1 MVDEARRPV
10 RRLTSWSRVAG
21 LMAAITLGAG
31 LVGVAEAQTPAVQPA
46 ETARNTARDTELAAG
61 EIIVAVTSEP
71 NGNAGLVQATIDI
84 AVPPSRLWALLLDC
98 SLSLK
103 LNERLKSCRVIKAD
117 PAGRFDIREH
127 IVEWIWPLPKVRSV
141 FRSDYVAP
149 ELIRFQ
155 KVEGDLAELSGIW
168 KLDAIRNGRGT
179 RRTYA
184 ARIDPGVAVPGFV
197 MRGVMEAE
205 VRRTLTGLRQEAT
218 GREK

>member
-1 MVDEARRPV
+1 MSFGPNPWQQV
-10 RRLTSWSRVAG
+10 SWDWRAAGNFIGGGAGTGLLVASALFAAPDAANAWIQSWLLFAG

-103 LNERLKSCRVIKAD
+103 LNEPAAAATHFLRAAD
-117 PAGRFDIREH
+117 GSDASTNGC
-127 IVEWIWPLPKVRSV
+127 VSV
-141 FRSDYVAP
+141 SLRHSGAC
-149 ELIRFQ
+149 
-155 KVEGDLAELSGIW
+155 AE
-168 KLDAIRNGRGT
+168 R
-179 RRTYA
+179 
-184 ARIDPGVAVPGFV
+184 
-197 MRGVMEAE
+197 
-205 VRRTLTGLRQEAT
+205 
-218 GREK
+218 